1 MELEQ
6 LKFLS
11 PTQVTEIANEFGTP
25 VFVYSQ
31 AEIEKRC
38 DIALAFPNEYGLT
51 ARYAMKANPS
61 ATILR
66 IMRKKGIHI
75 DASSIY
81 EVERALLVGFQPGEI
96 MLTSQELSVNLKSI
110 VEKGIFYNACS
121 LHQLEAYGKLFP
133 GKEVS
138 IRVNP
143 GLGSGAT
150 QKTDVGGVTSSFGIW
165 HEYMDEVKKIREKYN
180 LKITKVHTHIG
191 SGSDPEVWA
200 AVSRYTLEY
209 AEMFPECNTVNLG
222 GGFKVG
228 RMLDEK
234 TTDLQKIG
242 QPVKELFIE
251 FYKKHGRK
259 LRLEIEP
266 GTHMIALCGSLIS
279 RVVDKV
285 NTGSKGFEF
294 IKLDTGMDANSR
306 PSLYGSRHP
315 LITVAA
321 NGTIPQNTKDYVVVG
336 HCCESGDIFTQKEGG
351 APEIRTMHEANIG
364 DLLVMEGTGAY
375 CSGMST
381 KNYNSYP
388 ETQEV
393 LVQKNGKSV
402 LIRKR
407 QELTQI
413 MQNEVN
419 VEVTV

>member
-11 PTQVTEIANEFGTP
+11 PEEVRSIANEFGTP
-25 VFVYSQ
+25 VYVYSQ
-31 AEIEKRC
+31 SEIEKRC
-38 DIALAFPNEYGLT
+38 DIALLFPNEYGLT
-51 ARYAMKANPS
+51 ARYAMKANPNS
-61 ATILR
+61 TILK

-81 EVERALLVGFQPGEI
+81 EVERALVIGFKPEEI
-96 MLTSQELSVNLKSI
+96 MLTSQELSPNLKSI
-110 VEKGIFYNACS
+110 IEKGIFYNACS

-138 IRVNP
+138 IRINP

-150 QKTDVGGVTSSFGIW
+150 QKTDVGGATSSFGIW

-191 SGSDPEVWA
+191 SGSDPEVWR

-209 AEMFPECNTVNLG
+209 AEMFPECTTVNLG

-242 QPVKELFIE
+242 QPAKELFIE

-266 GTHMIALCGSLIS
+266 GTHMIALCGSIIS

-294 IKLDTGMDANSR
+294 IKLDTGMDSNTR

-315 LITVAA
+315 LVTVAA
-321 NGTIPQNTKDYVVVG
+321 NGDTPSNMKDYVVVG

-351 APEIRTMHEANIG
+351 APETRTMLEANIG
-364 DLLVMEGTGAY
+364 DLIVMEGTGAY
-375 CSGMST
+375 CAGMST

-388 ETQEV
+388 ETAEV
-393 LVQKNGKSV
+393 LVQSNGKPV

-413 MQNEVN
+413 MQNEIGI
-419 VEVTV
+419 EV

>member
-11 PTQVTEIANEFGTP
+11 PEQVIEITNEFGTP
-25 VFVYSQ
+25 LFVYSQ
-31 AEIEKRC
+31 SEIEKRC
-38 DIALAFPNEYGLT
+38 DIALSFPNEFGLT
-51 ARYAMKANPS
+51 VRYAMKANPN
-61 ATILR
+61 ATVLKV
-66 IMRKKGIHI
+66 MKKKGIHI

-81 EVERALLVGFQPGEI
+81 EVERALLVGFSPDEI
-96 MLTSQELSVNLKSI
+96 MLTSQEISSNLKTLI
-110 VEKGIFYNACS
+110 EKGIFFNACS
-121 LHQLEAYGKLFP
+121 IHQLETFGKLFP
-133 GKEVS
+133 GKNLA
-138 IRVNP
+138 IRINP

-150 QKTDVGGVTSSFGIW
+150 QKTDVGGTTSSFGIW
-165 HEYMDEVKKIREKYN
+165 HEYMEDVKKIREKYN

-191 SGSDPEVWA
+191 SGSDPEVWK
-200 AVSRYTLEY
+200 AVSHYTLEY

-242 QPVKELFIE
+242 QPVKELFKE
-251 FYKKHGRK
+251 FFQKHGRK
-259 LRLEIEP
+259 LKLEIEP
-266 GTHMIALCGSLIS
+266 GTHMMALCGSLIS

-285 NTGSKGFEF
+285 NTGSKGFEY
-294 IKLDTGMDANSR
+294 IKLDTGMDANTR

-321 NGTIPQNTKDYVVVG
+321 NGTIPKNTKDYVVVG

-351 APEIRTMHEANIG
+351 APETRTIHEANIY
-364 DLLVMEGTGAY
+364 DLIVMEGTGAY
-375 CSGMST
+375 CSSMST

-388 ETQEV
+388 ETAEV
-393 LVQKNGKSV
+393 LIPKSGKAV

-413 MQNEVN
+413 MQNELN
-419 VEVTV
+419 IEVVV

>member
-1 MELEQ
+1 MKIEQ

-11 PTQVTEIANEFGTP
+11 PKQVKDIANDFGTP

-31 AEIEKRC
+31 EEIEKRC
-38 DIALAFPNEYGLT
+38 EVALSFPNEYGLT
-51 ARYAMKANPS
+51 VRYAMKANPN
-61 ATILR
+61 ATILK
-66 IMRKKGIHI
+66 IMRKKGVHI

-81 EVERALLVGFQPGEI
+81 EVERALLIGFQPNEI
-96 MLTSQELSVNLKSI
+96 MLTSQEISPNLKSI
-110 VEKGIFYNACS
+110 LEKGVFYNACS
-121 LHQLEAYGKLFP
+121 LHQLETYGKLFH

-150 QKTDVGGVTSSFGIW
+150 QKTDVGGTTSSFGIW
-165 HEYMDEVKKIREKYN
+165 HEYMDDVKKIREKYN

-191 SGSDPEVWA
+191 SGSDPEVWK

-209 AEMFPECNTVNLG
+209 AEMFPECQTVNLG

-228 RMLDEK
+228 RMSDEK

-242 QPVKELFIE
+242 EPVKELFIQ
-251 FYKKHGRK
+251 FYKNHGRK

-266 GTHMIALCGSLIS
+266 GTHMMALCGSIIS

-285 NTGSKGFEF
+285 NTGTKGFEF
-294 IKLDTGMDANSR
+294 IKLDTGMDANTR

-321 NGTIPQNTKDYVVVG
+321 NGDTPQNTKDYVVVG
-336 HCCESGDIFTQKEGG
+336 HCCESGDLFTQKEGG
-351 APEIRTMHEANIG
+351 APETRTMSEAQIG
-364 DLLVMEGTGAY
+364 DFIVMEGTGAY

-393 LVQKNGKSV
+393 LLDKSGKSV

-413 MQNEVN
+413 MQNEIN
-419 VEVTV
+419 LEV